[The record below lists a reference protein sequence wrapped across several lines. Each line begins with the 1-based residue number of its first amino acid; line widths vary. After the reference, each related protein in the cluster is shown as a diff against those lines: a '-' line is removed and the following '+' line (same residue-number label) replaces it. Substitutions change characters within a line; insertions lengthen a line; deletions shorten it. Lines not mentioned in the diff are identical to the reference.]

1 MTFILHGILFGLLLS
16 FLLGPAF
23 FILIEISINKG
34 FKSAFFFD
42 LGILI
47 SDAIYLLASF
57 FVAKEI
63 NTWLQENP
71 YIKYI
76 TGIIFILMG
85 CFSFYK
91 NYVKKSKINT
101 DEAIVL
107 ENEIPS
113 PFASIMKGIGINAIN
128 PGVLLYWIAAC
139 TYATETLEIS
149 GIHLIYYFGATLL
162 TMLMVDLG
170 KIYFASKLNKKLTP
184 NAIRS
189 IGMGV
194 GVALVVFGIAICL
207 KDVNV

>member
-1 MTFILHGILFGLLLS
+1 MTIILHGILFGLLLS

-23 FILIEISINKG
+23 FILIETSISKG
-34 FKSAFFFD
+34 FKTAFFFD

-63 NTWLQENP
+63 NTWLHENP
-71 YIKYI
+71 YIKYV
-76 TGIIFILMG
+76 TGFVFILMG
-85 CFSFYK
+85 GISFYK
-91 NYVKKSKINT
+91 YYIKKSDLSSTQKDNI
-101 DEAIVL
+101 EK
-107 ENEIPS
+107 EMPS
-113 PFASIMKGIGINAIN
+113 PIASFMKGVGLNAIN

-149 GIHLIYYFGATLL
+149 GLNLIYYFGATLL
-162 TMLMVDLG
+162 TMLLVDLG

-184 NAIRS
+184 KNIRS

-194 GVALVVFGIAICL
+194 GIALIFFGIAICL